1 MHVPDGMT
9 CAARRSLARAHSILG
24 IRWTVTHAERHPQ
37 LRRVGDLGRET
48 RTFTEADVLAFTR
61 LTHDDNPLHDD
72 AAFAASQRFG
82 GRVVHGMLYASMFSA
97 LIGQR
102 SPGAVYVS
110 QTLNFRRPVHLGDT
124 VTAEVEVERVGR
136 AGRVLDFATRCFNQ
150 RSEVV
155 LSGEARVLMP
165 ARHGAGSH

>member
-1 MHVPDGMT
+1 MGGQELAFSQMGMWRRLAT
-9 CAARRSLARAHSILG
+9 TVARPPL
-24 IRWTVTHAERHPQ
+24 Q
-37 LRRVGDLGRET
+37 RVGDVGREV
-48 RTFTEADVLAFTR
+48 RTFTEKDVAAFVQLTR
-61 LTHDDNPLHDD
+61 DNNPLHDD
-72 AAFAASQRFG
+72 EGFAASQRFG

-136 AGRVLDFATRCFNQ
+136 AGRVMDFATRCFNQ
-150 RSEVV
+150 RSELV

-165 ARHGAGSH
+165 ARTRRYKERSSDWHA